1 MENQI
6 FIFSLIGCGHCRTL
20 KEKLNELSIPFTDLE
35 INSNREIWDQ
45 VVKQTGLNILPT
57 VFIKKGETDDGP
69 VFVPSRDFKSQEE
82 LLEKIKIYL

>member
-1 MENQI
+1 MDNQI
-6 FIFSLIGCGHCRTL
+6 FVFSMNGCGHCKTL
-20 KEKLNELSIPFTDLE
+20 KEKFNELSIPFTDLE

-57 VFIKKGETDDGP
+57 VFIKKGQTDDGP
-69 VFVPSRDFKSQEE
+69 FFVPSRYFKSKEQ

>member
-1 MENQI
+1 MNNQI
-6 FIFSLIGCGHCRTL
+6 FVFSLLGCGYCRTL
-20 KEKLNELSIPFTDLE
+20 KEKLNELEIPFTDLE

-45 VVKQTGLNILPT
+45 VVKQTGLNVLPT
-57 VFIKKGETDDGP
+57 IFIKKGETDDGP

>member
-6 FIFSLIGCGHCRTL
+6 FIFSLLSCGHCRML
-20 KEKLNELSIPFTDLE
+20 KEKFKELEIPFTDLE

-45 VVKQTGLNILPT
+45 VVKQTGFNILPT
-57 VFIKKGETDDGP
+57 VFIKKGETNDGP
-69 VFVPSRDFKSQEE
+69 VFVPSRDFKTQEE

>member
-1 MENQI
+1 MDNQI
-6 FIFSLIGCGHCRTL
+6 FIFSLLGCGHCRTL
-20 KEKLNELSIPFTDLE
+20 KEKLNELEIPFTDLE

-45 VVKQTGLNILPT
+45 VVKQTGLNVLPT

-82 LLEKIKIYL
+82 LLEKIKNYL

>member
-1 MENQI
+1 MGNQI

-20 KEKLNELSIPFTDLE
+20 KEKLNEMSIPFTDLE

-57 VFIKKGETDDGP
+57 VFIKKGESDDGP

-82 LLEKIKIYL
+82 LIEKIKIYV

>member
-1 MENQI
+1 MDNQI
-6 FIFSLIGCGHCRTL
+6 FIFSLTGCGHCRTL

-35 INSNREIWDQ
+35 INSYREIWDQ

-57 VFIKKGETDDGP
+57 VFIKKGNTDDGP
-69 VFVPSRDFKSQEE
+69 VFVPSRDFTSQEE

>member
-1 MENQI
+1 MDNQI
-6 FIFSLIGCGHCRTL
+6 FIFSLLGCGHCRTL
-20 KEKLNELSIPFTDLE
+20 KEKLNELGIPFTDLE

-45 VVKQTGLNILPT
+45 VVKQTGLNVLPT

-69 VFVPSRDFKSQEE
+69 VFVPSRDFKNQEE